1 MNTWVFRDNGH
12 TSIED
17 RNLLCAFLQQHQ
29 IPVEG
34 HFRDALDDD
43 SGAAWKYPAFAVK
56 HYSSDPR
63 LIEKLRLL
71 CQRRGE
77 GDNDVKR
84 NYQNQLVEFHALY
97 ACVALMGYRFDG
109 WDKPSGKTGA
119 DIQKNCDL
127 VLIKN
132 GQKVFA
138 DAKDVSGEILSRYEA
153 IGSPGWMM
161 YDPKV
166 ELTAW
171 LKSQISNGKRKGA
184 DFLICHTPGWEL
196 AKFGFNEEGL
206 PQWLDSILPKTLIGS
221 GAGRVWKFNSG
232 CVSQIIIIK
241 HEGCLKIQV
250 ENYESFR

>member
-1 MNTWVFRDNGH
+1 MNAWVFRDNWH

-77 GDNDVKR
+77 SDNDIQR
-84 NYQNQLVEFHALY
+84 NFQNQLVEFHALY
-97 ACVALMGYRFDG
+97 ACVALMGYRFEG

-119 DIQKNCDL
+119 DPKKDCDL

-138 DAKDVSGEILSRYEA
+138 DAKDVSGEILSQYEV
-153 IGSPGWMM
+153 PGRPGLMM
-161 YDPKV
+161 FNPKF

-171 LKSQISNGKRKGA
+171 LKSQISNGKRKRV
-184 DFLICHTPGWEL
+184 DFLICHVPGWEL
-196 AKFGFNEEGL
+196 AKFGFNEKGL
-206 PQWLDSILPKTLIGS
+206 PRWLDAILPNTLIGPEEGPVWQIDS
-221 GAGRVWKFNSG
+221 GG
-232 CVSQIIIIK
+232 VSQIIIIK
-241 HEGCLKIQV
+241 REGCLKIRV
-250 ENYESFR
+250 GKV